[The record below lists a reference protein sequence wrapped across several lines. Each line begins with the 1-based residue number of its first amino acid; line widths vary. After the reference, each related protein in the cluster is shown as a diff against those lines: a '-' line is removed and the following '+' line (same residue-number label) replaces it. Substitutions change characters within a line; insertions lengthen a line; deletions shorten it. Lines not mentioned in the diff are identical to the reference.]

1 MKIIKNNKRLVE
13 DVEDEVLGSVSTD
26 EIAADIEAGAEEA
39 DLHIDEDDADKE
51 AEIVKNLASIIRNPY
66 GTGRLS
72 QVEQVLQDSL
82 DASIDNIEDGLVEK
96 GAFQNVLIYG
106 LAGFGK
112 TAKVKAFCR
121 EHNLNLFEC
130 DAKSLDIATVGGIP
144 YPKTDPKTGEI
155 TQSPIG
161 SRYWDGLNKPN
172 TVLYLDELNRTG
184 PAVRGS
190 LLTLINEHTLPM
202 TIEDPK
208 THEVKN
214 VKEYPNILFTVI
226 SINPADDIFQDN
238 EDLDP
243 AMISRMA
250 AVIEQGPDIRDF
262 LSHLTKTYTAI
273 ENNMYLMPERKV
285 KYMGQFELAKAI
297 LTDKSFC
304 FDDAD
309 DVRAVYYDKTR
320 IGNYLNYRSF
330 YSVLIRCDGTKKHYL
345 RVLETAGFS
354 KAKVTLI
361 KNILS
366 TYTDKVTV
374 GNMLFN
380 KNTSSVRTKKAAQ
393 EVAAALDQLERE
405 LD

>member
-1 MKIIKNNKRLVE
+1 MKIIKNKRLVE
-13 DVEDEVLGSVSTD
+13 DVEGEVLTDVSVD
-26 EIAADIEAGAEEA
+26 EIADDIQDGAEEA
-39 DLHIDEDDADKE
+39 GKFVEEEAADEE
-51 AEIVKNLASIIRNPY
+51 AEVVKNLTKIIKNPY

-72 QVEQVLQDSL
+72 DVEKVLQRALNNAMES
-82 DASIDNIEDGLVEK
+82 IEDGTTEM
-96 GAFQNVLIYG
+96 GAFPNVLIYG

-121 EHNLNLFEC
+121 DHNLNIFEC

-208 THEVKN
+208 TGEVKN
-214 VKEYPNILFTVI
+214 VKHYPNILFTVV

-238 EDLDP
+238 ENLDP
-243 AMISRMA
+243 AMISRHV

-262 LSHLTKTYTAI
+262 LAHLTKTYTAI
-273 ENNMYLMPERKV
+273 GNNPYLKPERKV
-285 KYMGQFELAKAI
+285 KYMGQLELAKAI
-297 LTDKSFC
+297 LTDKGFS
-304 FDDAD
+304 FDDAK
-309 DVRAVYYDKTR
+309 DVRAIYYDDTR

-330 YSVLIRCDGTKKHYL
+330 YSVLRNCDGTKKDYL
-345 RVLETAGFS
+345 EALSYSGLS
-354 KAKVTLI
+354 KAKVTMI
-361 KNILS
+361 KNILA

>member
-1 MKIIKNNKRLVE
+1 MKIIKTKKLLEAVDE
-13 DVEDEVLGSVSTD
+13 TSLDDVTTA
-26 EIAADIEAGAEEA
+26 EIADDIEAGAEEA
-39 DLHIDEDDADKE
+39 GVAVDEE
-51 AEIVKNLASIIRNPY
+51 AVDEEAQVVKNLASIVRNPY
-66 GTGRLS
+66 GTARLS
-72 QVEQVLQDSL
+72 DVEKVLQRALNNAMDS
-82 DASIDNIEDGLVEK
+82 IEDGFVEK
-96 GAFQNVLIYG
+96 GAFPNVLIYG

-112 TAKVKAFCR
+112 TAKVKKFC
-121 EHNLNLFEC
+121 EKHNLNLFEC

-184 PAVRGS
+184 PAIRGS

-208 THEVKN
+208 TGEIRN
-214 VKEYPNILFTVI
+214 VKKYPNILFTVV

-243 AMISRMA
+243 AMISRHA

-262 LSHLTKTYTAI
+262 LAHLTEVYTSI
-273 ENNMYLMPERKV
+273 ENNMYLRPERKV
-285 KYMGQFELAKAI
+285 KYMGQFEIAKAL
-297 LTDKSFC
+297 LTDKGFK
-304 FDDAD
+304 FDEAD
-309 DVRAVYYDKTR
+309 DVRAIYYDKTR

-330 YSVLIRCDGTKKHYL
+330 YSVLRNCDGTKKDYL
-345 RVLETAGFS
+345 EALNFSGFS
-354 KAKVTLI
+354 KTKVTMI
-361 KNILS
+361 KNILA

-393 EVAAALDQLERE
+393 EVAAALDQLEKE

>member
-1 MKIIKNNKRLVE
+1 MKIIKTKRLVE
-13 DVEDEVLGSVSTD
+13 EVEDEVLTDVSTA
-26 EIAADIEAGAEEA
+26 EIADDIQDGAEEA
-39 DLHIDEDDADKE
+39 DKFVEEDDAEEE
-51 AEIVKNLASIIRNPY
+51 AEVVKNLAKIIKNPY

-72 QVEQVLQDSL
+72 DVEKVLQRALNNAIES
-82 DASIDNIEDGLVEK
+82 IEDGTTEM
-96 GAFQNVLIYG
+96 GAFPNVLIYG

-121 EHNLNLFEC
+121 QHNLNIFEC

-208 THEVKN
+208 TGEIKN
-214 VKEYPNILFTVI
+214 VKHYPNILFTVV

-243 AMISRMA
+243 AMISRHVS
-250 AVIEQGPDIRDF
+250 VIEQGPDIRDF
-262 LSHLTKTYTAI
+262 LSHLTNVYTSI
-273 ENNMYLMPERKV
+273 ENNMYLKPERKV
-285 KYMGQFELAKAI
+285 KYMGQFEIAKAL
-297 LTDKSFC
+297 LTAKGFE
-304 FDDAD
+304 FDEAD
-309 DVRAVYYDKTR
+309 DVRAIYYDKTR

-330 YSVLIRCDGTKKHYL
+330 YSILRNCDGTKKDYL
-345 RVLETAGFS
+345 EALSFS
-354 KAKVTLI
+354 GLSKTKITMI
-361 KNILS
+361 KNILA

>member
-1 MKIIKNNKRLVE
+1 MKIIKTKRLVE
-13 DVEDEVLGSVSTD
+13 DVEDEVLASVPTD
-26 EIAADIEAGAEEA
+26 EIADDIKDGAEEA
-39 DLHIDEDDADKE
+39 DLEVSDEDASAE

-82 DASIDNIEDGLVEK
+82 DATIDNIEDGLVEK

-112 TAKVKAFCR
+112 TAKVKQFCR

-144 YPKTDPKTGEI
+144 YPKTDPKTGEV

-184 PAVRGS
+184 PAIRGS

-208 THEVKN
+208 TGEVKN
-214 VKEYPNILFTVI
+214 VKEYPNILFTVV

-262 LSHLTKTYTAI
+262 LSHLTRTYTAI

-285 KYMGQFELAKAI
+285 KYMGQFEIAKAL

-330 YSVLIRCDGTKKHYL
+330 YSVLRRSDGTKKHFL

-380 KNTSSVRTKKAAQ
+380 KSTSTVRTKKAAQ

-405 LD
+405 LE

>member
-1 MKIIKNNKRLVE
+1 MKIIKTKRLVE
-13 DVEDEVLGSVSTD
+13 DVEDEVLASVPTD
-26 EIAADIEAGAEEA
+26 EIADDIKDGAEEA
-39 DLHIDEDDADKE
+39 DLEVSDEDASAE

-82 DASIDNIEDGLVEK
+82 DATIDNIEDGLVEK

-112 TAKVKAFCR
+112 TAKVKQFCR

-144 YPKTDPKTGEI
+144 YPKTDPKTGEV

-184 PAVRGS
+184 PAIRGS

-208 THEVKN
+208 TGEVKN
-214 VKEYPNILFTVI
+214 VKEYPNILFTVV

-262 LSHLTKTYTAI
+262 LSHLTRTYTAI

-285 KYMGQFELAKAI
+285 KYMGQFEIAKAL

-330 YSVLIRCDGTKKHYL
+330 YSVLRRSDGTKKHFL

-380 KNTSSVRTKKAAQ
+380 KGTSTVRTKKAAQ

-405 LD
+405 LE

>member
-1 MKIIKNNKRLVE
+1 MKIIKTKKLLEAVDE
-13 DVEDEVLGSVSTD
+13 TSLDDVTTA
-26 EIAADIEAGAEEA
+26 EIADDIEAGADEAGVAVDEEA
-39 DLHIDEDDADKE
+39 VDEE
-51 AEIVKNLASIIRNPY
+51 AQVVKNLASIVRNPY
-66 GTGRLS
+66 GTARLS
-72 QVEQVLQDSL
+72 DVEKVLQRALNNAMDS
-82 DASIDNIEDGLVEK
+82 IEDGFVEK
-96 GAFQNVLIYG
+96 GAFPNVLIYG

-112 TAKVKAFCR
+112 TAKVKKFC
-121 EHNLNLFEC
+121 EKHNLNLFEC

-184 PAVRGS
+184 PAIRGS

-208 THEVKN
+208 TGEIRN
-214 VKEYPNILFTVI
+214 VKKYPNILFTVV

-243 AMISRMA
+243 AMISRHA

-262 LSHLTKTYTAI
+262 LAHLTEVYTSI
-273 ENNMYLMPERKV
+273 ENNMYLRPERKV
-285 KYMGQFELAKAI
+285 KYMGQFELAKAL
-297 LTDKSFC
+297 LTDKGFK
-304 FDDAD
+304 FDEAD
-309 DVRAVYYDKTR
+309 DVRAIYYDKTR

-330 YSVLIRCDGTKKHYL
+330 YSVLRNCDGTKKDYL
-345 RVLETAGFS
+345 EALNFSGFS
-354 KAKVTLI
+354 KTKVTMI
-361 KNILS
+361 KNILA

-393 EVAAALDQLERE
+393 EVAAALDQLEKE

>member
-1 MKIIKNNKRLVE
+1 MKIVKQNTALVE
-13 DVEDEVLGSVSTD
+13 EVDDLKVAS
-26 EIAADIEAGAEEA
+26 EAKIEADIKAGAAEA
-39 DLHIDEDDADKE
+39 DLEVDEE
-51 AEIVKNLASIIRNPY
+51 AVEEESEQIKNLAKIIRNPY

-72 QVEQVLQDSL
+72 DVEQVLQDSL
-82 DASIDNIEDGLVEK
+82 EAAMDNIEDGLVEM

-112 TAKVKAFCR
+112 TAKVKQFCR
-121 EHNLNLFEC
+121 AHGLNLFEC

-155 TQSPIG
+155 TQAPIG

-208 THEVKN
+208 TGEVKN
-214 VKEYPNILFTVI
+214 VKYFPNILFTVV

-262 LSHLTKTYTAI
+262 LAHLTRTYTAI
-273 ENNMYLMPERKV
+273 ENNQYLIPERKV
-285 KYMGQFELAKAI
+285 KYMGQFELAKAL

-304 FDDAD
+304 FDDAN
-309 DVRAVYYDKTR
+309 DVRSIYYDKSR

-330 YSVLIRCDGTKKHYL
+330 YSILRRSDGTKKHYL
-345 RVLETAGFS
+345 RVLETSGIS
-354 KAKVTLI
+354 KTKVQMI
-361 KNILS
+361 KNILA

-380 KNTSSVRTKKAAQ
+380 KNASSVRVKKAAA
-393 EVAAALDQLERE
+393 EVAMALDQLEKE

>member
-1 MKIIKNNKRLVE
+1 MKIIKTKRLVE
-13 DVEDEVLGSVSTD
+13 DVEGEVLTDVSAA
-26 EIAADIEAGAEEA
+26 EIADDIQDGAEEA
-39 DLHIDEDDADKE
+39 DKFVEEEDAEEE
-51 AEIVKNLASIIRNPY
+51 AEVVKNIAKIIKNPY

-72 QVEQVLQDSL
+72 DVEKVLQRALNNAIES
-82 DASIDNIEDGLVEK
+82 IEDGTTEM
-96 GAFQNVLIYG
+96 GAFPNVLIYG

-121 EHNLNLFEC
+121 QHNLNIFEC

-208 THEVKN
+208 TGEIKN
-214 VKEYPNILFTVI
+214 VKHYPNILFTVV

-243 AMISRMA
+243 AMISRHVS
-250 AVIEQGPDIRDF
+250 VIEQGPDIRDF
-262 LSHLTKTYTAI
+262 LSHLTNVYTSI
-273 ENNMYLMPERKV
+273 ENNMYLRPERKV
-285 KYMGQFELAKAI
+285 KYMGQFEIAKAL
-297 LTDKSFC
+297 LTDKSFT
-304 FDDAD
+304 FDDSD
-309 DVRAVYYDKTR
+309 DVRAIYYDKTR

-330 YSVLIRCDGTKKHYL
+330 YSILRNCDGTKKDYL
-345 RVLETAGFS
+345 EALNFS
-354 KAKVTLI
+354 GLSKTKVTMI
-361 KNILS
+361 KNILA

-380 KNTSSVRTKKAAQ
+380 KSTSTVRTKKAAQ

>member
-1 MKIIKNNKRLVE
+1 MKIIKTKRLVE
-13 DVEDEVLGSVSTD
+13 DIEDEVLDSVSTD
-26 EIAADIEAGAEEA
+26 DIADDITAGAEEA
-39 DLHIDEDDADKE
+39 DMHVDEEDAEEE
-51 AEIVKNLASIIRNPY
+51 AEIVKNLAKIIKNPY

-82 DASIDNIEDGLVEK
+82 DATIDNIEDGLVEK

-112 TAKVKAFCR
+112 TAKVKQFCR

-144 YPKTDPKTGEI
+144 YPKTDPKTGEV

-161 SRYWDGLNKPN
+161 SRYWDGLNEPN

-184 PAVRGS
+184 PAIRGS

-208 THEVKN
+208 TGKIKN
-214 VKEYPNILFTVI
+214 VKEYPNILFTVV

-243 AMISRMA
+243 AMISRHVS
-250 AVIEQGPDIRDF
+250 VIEQGPDIRDF
-262 LSHLTKTYTAI
+262 LSHLTNVYTSI
-273 ENNMYLMPERKV
+273 ENNMYLRPERKV
-285 KYMGQFELAKAI
+285 KYMGQFELAKAL
-297 LTDKSFC
+297 LTDKSFT
-304 FDDAD
+304 FDDSN
-309 DVRAVYYDKTR
+309 DVRAIYYDKTR

-330 YSVLIRCDGTKKHYL
+330 YSILRNCDGTKKDYL
-345 RVLETAGFS
+345 EALSFS
-354 KAKVTLI
+354 GLSKTKVTMI
-361 KNILS
+361 KNILA

-380 KNTSSVRTKKAAQ
+380 KNTSAVRTKKAAQ